1 MAKRSR
7 SRKASPAGPGASAK
21 ATAVSESIKGGGPSS
36 AYSYFTASLLLIGL
50 LLATLFAYQPAWH
63 GTAVWDDDGHLTQR
77 ELQTTEGLK
86 RIWVEPGATQQY
98 YPLVHSA
105 FWLQH
110 RLWGDATTGYHVVNI
125 LLHAL
130 SAFLVF
136 VILTR
141 LEVPGAA
148 LAAVIFALHPVH
160 VESVAWMT
168 QLKNTLSGLL
178 YLSAALLYLGVS
190 GGPKLQVRPP
200 SVRYVGALV
209 LFILALASKTVT
221 FSLPLVLLLVFWWQ
235 RGRFDWR
242 RDLPPL
248 VPFFVAGAA
257 AAAITI
263 WMEREFIGAR
273 GEEFAF
279 TLVERT
285 LIAGRAV
292 WFYLGK
298 LAWPANLTFTYPRWE
313 IDAGVWWQYLFPLG
327 VVVILGALWRIRE
340 KTRAPFA
347 AFLMFCITLGPAL
360 GFVNVYPFRFSFVA
374 DHFQYLASVPMI
386 ALAAGGLGWL
396 IRRRDANAWRRVEP
410 IVAVAVAL
418 VFGVLVARQS
428 AEYVDAE
435 TLYRGTLERNPGSW
449 MAHHN
454 LGASELTAPTGRL
467 DQAVGHLQAAL
478 RLNPR
483 YADAHNSLGVAMKQ
497 KGRLDEA
504 ATHYEEAIRLR
515 PEFAAAHNN
524 LGAVRYLQDKLDQ
537 AEAHYRKALE
547 LNARYPDAQR
557 NLGLVLARSGRSAE
571 ALDHFRKSVELDPE
585 SAEAHANLG
594 SLLFR
599 LKLYQEGIPHLQ
611 QAVRLN
617 PNHAAAHYELANALQ
632 AANRLAEAIAAY
644 QRALSFEENARAAVV
659 HNDYGVALALS
670 GRVEEAIV
678 QFTEALKLQPDDIDT
693 RNNLQRAQM
702 SLKQLRNR

>member
-1 MAKRSR
+1 MSLRA
-7 SRKASPAGPGASAK
+7 
-21 ATAVSESIKGGGPSS
+21 
-36 AYSYFTASLLLIGL
+36 LLLGIGL
-50 LLATLFAYQPAWH
+50 LVATLVAYQPAWH

-178 YLSAALLYLGVS
+178 YLSAARLYLGAS
-190 GGPKLQVRPP
+190 GGPNLPAFASYGGRAQVRPDLKVRP
-200 SVRYVGALV
+200 SMLRYVGALV

-221 FSLPLVLLLVFWWQ
+221 FSLPLVLLLVFWWR
-235 RGRFDWR
+235 RGRLDWR
-242 RDLPPL
+242 RDLLPL

-327 VVVILGALWRIRE
+327 VMGVLAALWQIRA
-340 KTRAPFA
+340 KTRAPLA

-386 ALAAGGLGWL
+386 ALAAGGLAGFV
-396 IRRRDANAWRRVEP
+396 RRRDANAWRRAEP
-410 IVAVAVAL
+410 IVAVAVAM

-428 AEYVDAE
+428 ADYVNAE
-435 TLYRGTLERNPGSW
+435 TLYRRTLERNPGSW

-454 LGASELTAPTGRL
+454 LGASELNAPTGRL
-467 DQAVGHLQAAL
+467 DEAIGHLHAAL

-497 KGRLDEA
+497 KGQLDEA
-504 ATHYEEAIRLR
+504 ARHYEEAIRLR

-557 NLGLVLARSGRSAE
+557 NLGLVLARSGRTAE

-599 LKLYQEGIPHLQ
+599 LKLHQEGIPHLQ
-611 QAVRLN
+611 QAIRLN

-670 GRVEEAIV
+670 GRVQEAIV